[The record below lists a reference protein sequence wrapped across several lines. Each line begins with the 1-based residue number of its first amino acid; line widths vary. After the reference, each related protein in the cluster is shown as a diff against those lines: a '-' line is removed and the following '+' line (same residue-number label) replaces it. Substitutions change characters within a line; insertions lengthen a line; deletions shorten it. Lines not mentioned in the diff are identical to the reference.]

1 MKATGRR
8 IESEFAFDLTVRDGL
23 ILRYR
28 MLEDSYAVEQAY

>member
-1 MKATGRR
+1 MKATGRL

-23 ILRYR
+23 IVRYR